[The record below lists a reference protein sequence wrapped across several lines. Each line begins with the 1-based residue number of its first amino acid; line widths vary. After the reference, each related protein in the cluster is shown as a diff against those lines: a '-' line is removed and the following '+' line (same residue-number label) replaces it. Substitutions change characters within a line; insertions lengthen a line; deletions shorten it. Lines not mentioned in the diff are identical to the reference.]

1 MAYDIYKRQSI
12 AGQGTLGGD
21 GIPATQ
27 TLTFAAAQTCNFD
40 SGIFATVTAT
50 SNFTSLTLS
59 GGVAG
64 GVYCLAIVQDGTGSR
79 TLSGAASSIKWQG
92 TTLYGATHTAPTLT
106 TTASKADYFWFMKDG
121 SGNYLEIMRQ
131 MSV

>member
-1 MAYDIYKRQSI
+1 MGFDIYRRDSI

-21 GIPATQ
+21 GVPATQ

-40 SGIFATVTAT
+40 IGRFATVTAT
-50 SNFTSLTLS
+50 ANLTSLTLS

-64 GVYCLAIVQDGTGSR
+64 GIYCLKIVQDGTGSR

-92 TTLYGATHTAPTLT
+92 TTLYGTTHTAPTLT
-106 TTASKADYFWFMKDG
+106 TTASKADVFWFMSDG
-121 SGNYLEIMRQ
+121 TNYWEIMRQ
-131 MSV
+131 VGV